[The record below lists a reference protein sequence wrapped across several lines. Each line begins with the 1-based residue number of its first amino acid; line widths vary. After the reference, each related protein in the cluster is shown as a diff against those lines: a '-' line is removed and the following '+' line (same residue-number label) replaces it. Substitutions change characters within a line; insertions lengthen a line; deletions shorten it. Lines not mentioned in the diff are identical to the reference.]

1 MFTIGAYII
10 GFVSGIAFYYW
21 LAHKTNPTAAQAT
34 LDSAKAAATT
44 AVANPVVAEV
54 TKIEDEVKT
63 AL

>member
-44 AVANPVVAEV
+44 AVANPV
-54 TKIEDEVKT
+54 TDEVAKVE
-63 AL
+63 AEIKNVL